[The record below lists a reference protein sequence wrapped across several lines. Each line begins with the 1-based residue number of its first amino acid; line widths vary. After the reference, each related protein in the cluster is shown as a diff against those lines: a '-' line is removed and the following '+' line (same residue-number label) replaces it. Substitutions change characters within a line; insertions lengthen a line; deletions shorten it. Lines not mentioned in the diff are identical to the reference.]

1 MEQPTNSQTAK
12 TMSIFHEPLV
22 ANNHGSNIKIYVNS
36 DKRQGW
42 KIAAATAVVT
52 TAVLVIGYKKW
63 YAKQSQPGVC
73 IEE

>member
-1 MEQPTNSQTAK
+1 MGKENKGYPQSVNSQAAK

-22 ANNHGSNIKIYVNS
+22 SGNHGSYIRIYVNS

-52 TAVLVIGYKKW
+52 TVAVIGAVKW
-63 YAKQSQPGVC
+63 YQKKQK
-73 IEE
+73 

>member
-1 MEQPTNSQTAK
+1 MGKENKGYPQRVNSQAAK

-22 ANNHGSNIKIYVNS
+22 SGNHGSYIRIYVNS

-52 TAVLVIGYKKW
+52 TVAVIGAVKW
-63 YAKQSQPGVC
+63 YQKKQK
-73 IEE
+73 